1 MRKKKEETLP
11 VEQTATQSAPKRR
24 GRPAKKT
31 AEEGNTPVSGTVLM
45 TISAAEEKLRKI
57 QQEYSLA
64 ETGLEQ
70 VRKEYKNLLKK
81 CENIKLLLASYYN
94 LEEKGNTDKLL
105 VPEKK
110 TPYWY
115 VRATFGR
122 NFFDVYQCEWI
133 GGISDKFRY
142 CRGNFFLDEATAQ
155 KVCDSCNAL
164 MARI

>member
-1 MRKKKEETLP
+1 MRKINE
-11 VEQTATQSAPKRR
+11 V
-24 GRPAKKT
+24 
-31 AEEGNTPVSGTVLM
+31 
-45 TISAAEEKLRKI
+45 TINDAEEKLHKI
-57 QQEYSLA
+57 QQTYNRTELA
-64 ETGLEQ
+64 LAHVQLELE
-70 VRKEYKNLLKK
+70 RMLKK
-81 CENIKLLLASYYN
+81 CENVKLLLASYYN
-94 LEEKGNTDKLL
+94 LEEKGNTEKLL

-142 CRGNFFLDEATAQ
+142 CRGNFFLDEGTARE
-155 KVCDSCNAL
+155 VCDSCNAL